1 MIETLRGLYETV
13 HFKDDFG
20 GVRLYR
26 NHECE
31 DYPNHWHVPLE
42 VVLPL
47 RGGYRAECGPL
58 SFELQDGDLL
68 LINSGTVH
76 RLFAPPSGERL
87 IFQADISFM
96 HILTSLRSSLSL
108 LPPAVALTPAT
119 APSVHGELRAAM
131 LAIEREYFGC
141 DSLREASIYAIL
153 LNMLVSICR
162 AHVSLAAGSD
172 ETPGKYRESLEKIL
186 SVCDTIDERC
196 AENLTLDQAA
206 ELVGYSKYHFTRL
219 FRQFTGVS
227 FYQYLSARR
236 IASAE
241 RYLIDPEVTILDAA
255 MLSGFSSP
263 SAFIRMFKLHK
274 GCTPSEFR
282 AIHRK

>member
-1 MIETLRGLYETV
+1 MIETLRGLHETV

-26 NHECE
+26 NRECE

-96 HILTSLRSSLSL
+96 HVLTSLRSSLSL

-119 APSVHGELRAAM
+119 TPSVHGELRAAM

-141 DSLREASIYAIL
+141 GSLREASIYAIL

-162 AHVSLAAGSD
+162 ARVSLTAGSG
-172 ETPGKYRESLEKIL
+172 ETSGKYRESLEKIL

-196 AENLTLDQAA
+196 AETLTLDQAA
-206 ELVGYSKYHFTRL
+206 EWAGYSKYHFTRL

-227 FYQYLSARR
+227 FYQYVSARR

-241 RYLIDPEVTILDAA
+241 RCLIDPEVTILDAA

-282 AIHRK
+282 ALHRK